1 MVTIFVICNTLLI
14 IGGIILNLIPLSD
27 DLHVYFALRFIHEY
41 FPNHK
46 TCLIILLKA
55 SIFPVIPHM
64 LVVHA
69 YQILYYTQ
77 HSNFQIQLFN
87 KVIAEVDF
95 WETPLRETE
104 LFYSK
109 PYQKGIEK
117 KLKFCIQR
125 LQVLIN
131 AYIVKTKEIGTL
143 IALFAICGVLM
154 GIGFS
159 LYLFSGKFTPE
170 YYLRLT
176 FMTLVAVTTFSSIIW
191 GGQSTETIITEMITA
206 LCQVRW
212 YNFSQTNKK
221 LYLILLTNMMKDRK
235 IKFTENYSINYQ
247 LGLAVLSDRQFAMFI
262 FAALFFLII
271 FYLYHQNVKLNR
283 ILCTFPEPPKKFLL
297 GHVLDITSTTD
308 VLNVFSKYINNYGPT
323 IKLRAAT
330 LFAGLGTTDYK
341 LCELLLSNNRILSKS
356 LNYQY
361 ARNWLGN
368 GLLISDGDY
377 WRRHRKILTPA
388 FHFEILKQFVETFES
403 VGKVFVEKL
412 DISQGPS
419 VDLPPL
425 VTLCTLDVICETAMG
440 TQINAQKGQNAKYV
454 QSVREMCRILIDRGL
469 SPLKILNNTY
479 WMTKDYYIEKKSLKV
494 LHSFTSSVIEKR
506 KAERNERNCTKL
518 AFLDLLL
525 KFSNEGELLTDQ
537 ELREEVDTFMFEGH
551 DTTASSISFVLF
563 CLANHP
569 EVQEK
574 VLREQNELFGDDKD
588 PSVTYHE
595 LQKMKY
601 LEQVIKETLR
611 LYPAV
616 PIIGRCTSEDITFGE
631 HFIPKDTNIAIYIY
645 GIHRNPEHFP
655 EPETFNPDR
664 FKNSNSLPP
673 YAYIPFSAGPRNC
686 IGQKF
691 AMLEIKSIVSRVVR
705 CFELRPAEPYHSL
718 VLSAETVLKSAN
730 GIKIGIRKRI

>member
-1 MVTIFVICNTLLI
+1 MIYFVLYVYDIREFMDYAPVLFASFYVTYISRILLEFIKEKFQSGVAILSAIFKGKIIHTLPDDISLWALDSGGEKIHSEIRFKARMVTIFVICNTLLI

-247 LGLAVLSDRQFAMFI
+247 LGLAIVRGIYSIMSVV
-262 FAALFFLII
+262 
-271 FYLYHQNVKLNR
+271 VKMR
-283 ILCTFPEPPKKFLL
+283 
-297 GHVLDITSTTD
+297 S
-308 VLNVFSKYINNYGPT
+308 
-323 IKLRAAT
+323 
-330 LFAGLGTTDYK
+330 
-341 LCELLLSNNRILSKS
+341 
-356 LNYQY
+356 
-361 ARNWLGN
+361 
-368 GLLISDGDY
+368 
-377 WRRHRKILTPA
+377 
-388 FHFEILKQFVETFES
+388 
-403 VGKVFVEKL
+403 
-412 DISQGPS
+412 
-419 VDLPPL
+419 
-425 VTLCTLDVICETAMG
+425 
-440 TQINAQKGQNAKYV
+440 
-454 QSVREMCRILIDRGL
+454 
-469 SPLKILNNTY
+469 
-479 WMTKDYYIEKKSLKV
+479 
-494 LHSFTSSVIEKR
+494 
-506 KAERNERNCTKL
+506 
-518 AFLDLLL
+518 
-525 KFSNEGELLTDQ
+525 
-537 ELREEVDTFMFEGH
+537 
-551 DTTASSISFVLF
+551 
-563 CLANHP
+563 
-569 EVQEK
+569 
-574 VLREQNELFGDDKD
+574 
-588 PSVTYHE
+588 
-595 LQKMKY
+595 
-601 LEQVIKETLR
+601 
-611 LYPAV
+611 
-616 PIIGRCTSEDITFGE
+616 
-631 HFIPKDTNIAIYIY
+631 
-645 GIHRNPEHFP
+645 
-655 EPETFNPDR
+655 
-664 FKNSNSLPP
+664 
-673 YAYIPFSAGPRNC
+673 
-686 IGQKF
+686 
-691 AMLEIKSIVSRVVR
+691 
-705 CFELRPAEPYHSL
+705 
-718 VLSAETVLKSAN
+718 
-730 GIKIGIRKRI
+730 

>member
-1 MVTIFVICNTLLI
+1 MIYFVLYVYDIREFMDYAPVLFASFYVTYISRILLEFIKEKFQSGVAILSAIFKGKIIHTLPDDISLWALDSGGEKIHSEIRFKARMVTIFVICNTLLI

-247 LGLAVLSDRQFAMFI
+247 LGLAVRNLFFILLEYLWWFSDRQRNLLDHVCCCKN
-262 FAALFFLII
+262 ALI
-271 FYLYHQNVKLNR
+271 
-283 ILCTFPEPPKKFLL
+283 
-297 GHVLDITSTTD
+297 
-308 VLNVFSKYINNYGPT
+308 
-323 IKLRAAT
+323 
-330 LFAGLGTTDYK
+330 
-341 LCELLLSNNRILSKS
+341 
-356 LNYQY
+356 
-361 ARNWLGN
+361 
-368 GLLISDGDY
+368 
-377 WRRHRKILTPA
+377 
-388 FHFEILKQFVETFES
+388 
-403 VGKVFVEKL
+403 
-412 DISQGPS
+412 
-419 VDLPPL
+419 
-425 VTLCTLDVICETAMG
+425 
-440 TQINAQKGQNAKYV
+440 
-454 QSVREMCRILIDRGL
+454 
-469 SPLKILNNTY
+469 NTY
-479 WMTKDYYIEKKSLKV
+479 
-494 LHSFTSSVIEKR
+494 
-506 KAERNERNCTKL
+506 
-518 AFLDLLL
+518 
-525 KFSNEGELLTDQ
+525 
-537 ELREEVDTFMFEGH
+537 
-551 DTTASSISFVLF
+551 
-563 CLANHP
+563 
-569 EVQEK
+569 
-574 VLREQNELFGDDKD
+574 
-588 PSVTYHE
+588 
-595 LQKMKY
+595 
-601 LEQVIKETLR
+601 
-611 LYPAV
+611 
-616 PIIGRCTSEDITFGE
+616 
-631 HFIPKDTNIAIYIY
+631 
-645 GIHRNPEHFP
+645 
-655 EPETFNPDR
+655 
-664 FKNSNSLPP
+664 
-673 YAYIPFSAGPRNC
+673 
-686 IGQKF
+686 
-691 AMLEIKSIVSRVVR
+691 
-705 CFELRPAEPYHSL
+705 
-718 VLSAETVLKSAN
+718 
-730 GIKIGIRKRI
+730 